1 MEEQRHKAGQVIIQQ
16 GDSGLMFYLLEV
28 ILHLSH
34 ASSNVFPPHSSN
46 TQIE

>member
-34 ASSNVFPPHSSN
+34 ASSNVFPPHSSK